1 MPTQCNPYQN
11 TNGILN
17 RTRTNNPKMYM
28 EPQKTQ
34 KVKVMLRKQK
44 NAENITRSGFKLY
57 YKAIVIKT
65 AWQWHKNIH
74 RSREQNRE
82 PRNKPLNCQLIQGK
96 GNNNIQSAKDNIFNK

>member
-1 MPTQCNPYQN
+1 MQTQGNAYQN

-34 KVKVMLRKQK
+34 KVKVILRMQKKKK
-44 NAENITRSGFKLY
+44 NAEDITHSGFKVY

-65 AWQWHKNIH
+65 AWYWHKRIH
-74 RSREQNRE
+74 RSREQKRE
-82 PRNKPLNCQLIQGK
+82 PRNKFLNGQLI
-96 GNNNIQSAKDNIFNK
+96 